1 MIIKSSTTLRNDY
14 NTISN
19 LAHKIED
26 PIYITK
32 NGEGDIVVLSIE
44 AYEKREE
51 MLKLRTKIAQAE
63 LERISGKKAMS
74 FEEVKKNL
82 EGKFDETI

>member
-1 MIIKSSTTLRNDY
+1 M
-14 NTISN
+14 
-19 LAHKIED
+19 
-26 PIYITK
+26 
-32 NGEGDIVVLSIE
+32 SIE